1 MKKKKTG
8 KSALDCGFDYLAAKP
23 RTVREMEDKLDSLD
37 YGDYEV
43 YAAVER
49 LKELCYLND
58 EKYAADF
65 VSSRLATKPISRRK
79 LREQLYSHH
88 LSKEDIDNALE
99 LVTDDIER
107 KNAAEVAEK
116 FYRQFAGLEEE
127 QRKQRTM
134 RRLMGRGY
142 DFYLVRDSVEAVI
155 GAVEYVED
163 WEEDEEE

>member
-8 KSALDCGFDYLAAKP
+8 KSALDCAFDYLAAKA
-23 RTVREMEDKLDSLD
+23 RTVREVEDKLDSLD

-49 LKELCYLND
+49 LKELGYLND
-58 EKYAADF
+58 EKYATDF
-65 VSSRLATKPISRRK
+65 VNSRLATKPVSRRK

-88 LSKEDIDNALE
+88 INREDIDIAMS

-116 FYRQFAGLEEE
+116 YYRQFDGLEEDE
-127 QRKQRTM
+127 RKKRTM

-142 DFYLVRDSVEAVI
+142 DFALVRDSVEAVI
-155 GAVEYVED
+155 GQVECVED
-163 WEEDEEE
+163 YEEDDEE

>member
-1 MKKKKTG
+1 MKKKKIG
-8 KSALDCGFDYLAAKP
+8 KSALDCAFDYLTAKP
-23 RTVREMEDKLDSLD
+23 RTVREMENKLDSLD

-49 LKELCYLND
+49 LKELGYLND
-58 EKYAADF
+58 EKYAVDF
-65 VSSRLATKPISRRK
+65 VNSRLATKPISRRK

-88 LSKEDIDNALE
+88 LSKEDIEAALE

-107 KNAAEVAEK
+107 RNAAMVAEK
-116 FYRQFAGLEEE
+116 FYDQFSGIEEE

-142 DFYLVRDSVEAVI
+142 DFYLVRESVEAVI
-155 GAVEYVED
+155 GAVEYVEE
-163 WEEDEEE
+163 WEEDDEE